1 MSDRLKLTLL
11 TAFAFLMIV
20 FAAIW
25 PQGLGD
31 RSPWPF
37 GHMPVER
44 TPAMRA
50 ALARAT
56 AKAQRQIQEN
66 REAAEAARR
75 AAADRNGPLKL
86 SPHAMP
92 LPEAK
97 PAAAAPSAAAGEPRP
112 GQ

>member
-1 MSDRLKLTLL
+1 MSDRVKLTLL
-11 TAFAFLMIV
+11 AALAALMIG

-37 GHMPVER
+37 GHMPVQR
-44 TPAMRA
+44 TPAMQA

-56 AKAQRQIQEN
+56 ARAQKQIADN
-66 REAAEAARR
+66 RAAVAAAKR
-75 AAADRNGPLKL
+75 AAAENAGPLKL

-97 PAAAAPSAAAGEPRP
+97 PPAAGGLRP

>member
-11 TAFAFLMIV
+11 AAFAALMIA
-20 FAAIW
+20 FAAVW

-44 TPAMRA
+44 TPAMQA

-56 AKAQRQIQEN
+56 AKAQKQIQDQ
-66 REAAEAARR
+66 RLAAAAAKR
-75 AAADRNGPLKL
+75 AAADKIGPLKL

-92 LPEAK
+92 LPLAK
-97 PAAAAPSAAAGEPRP
+97 PPVTGAPGPA
-112 GQ
+112 Q

>member
-1 MSDRLKLTLL
+1 MSDRLTLSL
-11 TAFAFLMIV
+11 LAAFAALMIG

-37 GHMPVER
+37 GHTPAQR
-44 TPAMRA
+44 TPAMQA

-56 AKAQRQIQEN
+56 AKAQKQIQDN
-66 REAAEAARR
+66 RAAAEAAKRS
-75 AAADRNGPLKL
+75 ATDHNGPLRL

-92 LPEAK
+92 LPMAK
-97 PAAAAPSAAAGEPRP
+97 PPAAGGLRA

>member
-1 MSDRLKLTLL
+1 MSDRLILSLL
-11 TAFAFLMIV
+11 AAFAAVMIA
-20 FAAIW
+20 FAAVW

-31 RSPWPF
+31 RSWGPF

-44 TPAMRA
+44 TPAMQA

-56 AKAQRQIQEN
+56 AKAQKQIADN
-66 REAAEAARR
+66 RARAEAAKR
-75 AAADRNGPLKL
+75 AAEDKVGPLKL
-86 SPHAMP
+86 SPHALP

-97 PAAAAPSAAAGEPRP
+97 PAATTPPVAGALRP